1 MLISQRTIAPIRAG
15 TNPSMVKPGTKRAT
29 KSSKSAFITKVNK
42 PRVRI
47 FIGSVSIKIIGLMS
61 VLIIPRI
68 TATMS
73 AVAKELT

>member
-1 MLISQRTIAPIRAG
+1 MG
-15 TNPSMVKPGTKRAT
+15 N
-29 KSSKSAFITKVNK
+29 
-42 PRVRI
+42 
-47 FIGSVSIKIIGLMS
+47 VSIRIIGLMS